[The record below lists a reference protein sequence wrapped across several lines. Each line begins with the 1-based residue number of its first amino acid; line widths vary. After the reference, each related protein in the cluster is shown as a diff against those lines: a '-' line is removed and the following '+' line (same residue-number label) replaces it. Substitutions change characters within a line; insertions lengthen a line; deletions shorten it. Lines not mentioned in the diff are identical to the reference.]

1 MSGGGKGGE
10 ESSQSQSSFVDPAQA
25 GFLQALRGVAQGAA
39 FPASQQAAQFGQ
51 QFGGQQGAENVLGL
65 AQQFGNVVPGL
76 GAAQQALA
84 GFQNQGFQASN
95 PLLGES
101 AVQSQIDQLGTDIN
115 QQLQRQIGG
124 AGGLNT
130 QAAMAGNLG
139 GGRNQVQQGIANEG
153 ALDAFSRG
161 ATNLRAGDL
170 AQRQQLTN
178 QLGLGNLQGA
188 LAGQGQQLQ
197 AMQGA
202 GQLAGA
208 QEQFRQQGLGS
219 QIGAQGDAFNL
230 GLGGISA
237 GLGPLGALS
246 SIIGAPTV
254 LGESQAQSQSQ
265 APFSLGGFGGLLG
278 GAGSLLTALG

>member
-1 MSGGGKGGE
+1 MSSGGKGSE
-10 ESSQSQSSFVDPAQA
+10 ESSEMQRSFVDPAQA
-25 GFLQALRGVAQGAA
+25 GFLQQLRTQAQGAA
-39 FPASQQAAQFGQ
+39 FPASQQAGAFGQ
-51 QFGGQQGAENVLGL
+51 QFGGQQGAEVIQGL
-65 AQQFGNVVPGL
+65 AQQFGNAVPGL

-84 GFQNQGFQASN
+84 GFQNQGFQAEN

-101 AVQSQIDQLGTDIN
+101 FVGDQIDQLGGDIN
-115 QQLQRQIGG
+115 RQLQRQIGG

-130 QAAMAGNLG
+130 QAVLAGNLG
-139 GGRNQVQQGIANEG
+139 GGRNQVQRGIANEG

-161 ATNLRAGDL
+161 ATQLRAGDL

-197 AMQGA
+197 ALQGA

-230 GLGGISA
+230 GLGGINA
-237 GLGPLGALS
+237 GLGPLGALAG
-246 SIIGAPTV
+246 IIGSPTV
-254 LGESQAQSQSQ
+254 LSVGEGRSRADEG
-265 APFSLGGFGGLLG
+265 FSLGGFGGFLGGGASLLG
-278 GAGSLLTALG
+278 ALG